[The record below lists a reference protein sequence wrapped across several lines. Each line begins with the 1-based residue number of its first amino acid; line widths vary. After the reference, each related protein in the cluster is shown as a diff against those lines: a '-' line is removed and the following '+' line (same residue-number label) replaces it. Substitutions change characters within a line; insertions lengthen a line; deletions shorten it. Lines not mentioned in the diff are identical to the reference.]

1 MTLNTNQMKV
11 YARRNIRVMQRLRLL
26 LISCAGIVP
35 LGFIFLFGQKE
46 AFITY
51 TVTKTDCLAL
61 TCSALFIGM
70 ANSIASVY
78 PERKIVKFEY
88 QMKALNLS
96 SYILAKTILEA
107 TICALEAIL
116 FTATVYFVCK
126 NGIRDTAIQVPLL
139 YVTGFLI
146 FFAADMFA
154 LLLSSAAKNDLM
166 AIGSMILS
174 LLFLLFISGF
184 VSHLRSS
191 FAIFL
196 SNLTISKWGA
206 TAMFSIANRVSLV
219 AEKGT
224 SDWTML
230 HVDEGAYAFSYLTIG
245 KCWLVMILIS
255 LFCIAA
261 SMRILKLVRYDRR

>member
-107 TICALEAIL
+107 AICALEAIL

-139 YVTGFLI
+139 YVTGF
-146 FFAADMFA
+146 

-261 SMRILKLVRYDRR
+261 SMRILQRVRYDRR